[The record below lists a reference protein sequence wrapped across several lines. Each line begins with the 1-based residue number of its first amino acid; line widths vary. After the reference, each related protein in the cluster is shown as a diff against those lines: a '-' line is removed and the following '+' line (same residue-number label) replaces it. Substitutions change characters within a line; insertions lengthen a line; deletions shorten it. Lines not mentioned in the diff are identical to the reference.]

1 MSKYIPLISSSLT
14 GPLGIMHLP
23 RLWQKVS
30 LEVTGQLHDEY
41 PGIGGGYDSMV
52 LAALNIEA
60 DSFRSFVNE
69 NKPSYIECEKWVA
82 ANGTFGPSEI
92 SKLNRQIT
100 QYHHD
105 DDTRKE
111 ILEGAGL
118 DDSIAIADAPN
129 LNNLDDWTGFHK
141 EVILGG
147 ATSDG

>member
-1 MSKYIPLISSSLT
+1 MSNYIPLISSSLA

-30 LEVTGQLHDEY
+30 LEQTGQLHSEY
-41 PGIGGGYDSMV
+41 PGIGGGFDSMV
-52 LAALNIEA
+52 LAALKIDA
-60 DSFRSFVNE
+60 DTFRAFIND
-69 NKPSYIECEKWVA
+69 NKPSYVECEKWVA
-82 ANGTFGPSEI
+82 ANGTLSPSSI

-118 DDSIAIADAPN
+118 DDSVAIADAPN